1 MNLALIRGGTVME
14 TKKICGRNIKK
25 LREHNNFT
33 QEKLVEEMKLIDTKF
48 SIEKLRKIEKFER
61 NTIDI
66 EIVGF
71 CKIFNISSDKLLNE
85 LV

>member
-1 MNLALIRGGTVME
+1 ME
-14 TKKICGRNIKK
+14 TKKICGSNVKK

-33 QEKLVEEMKLIDTKF
+33 QKRLVEEMKLIDEKF
-48 SIEKLRKIEKFER
+48 SIEKLRKIEHFER

-71 CKIFNISSDKLLNE
+71 CKIFNIYSDKLLKE